1 MFRSLAVRN
10 YRIWASGAI
19 VSNVGTWM
27 QRTAQDWIVL
37 TQLTRH
43 NATAVGI
50 VLAFQFAPQV
60 LLLPVTGLAADRL
73 NRRRLLMASQSAMAT
88 FSLVLG
94 LLTVT
99 GAVRLWQVYVFA
111 FLFGSAAAFDSPA
124 RQTFVAELVEGPNL
138 SNALALN
145 TTSFNAARTIG
156 PAVAGVL
163 IAVVGTGW
171 VFVIN
176 AASYVAV
183 LGSLFLIRVA
193 ELHLSARRPRTA
205 GDLAAGFR
213 YVLRRPDLKTMLLMF
228 FLVGTFGANF
238 QIFIPTMSVSV
249 FHRGAGAYGLLSS
262 FMAVGSVCGALL
274 AARRENPRITLV
286 LAATAIFAAGLGAG
300 ALAPTY
306 LLFALALVIVGVA
319 TPTFTT
325 STFSLVQ
332 LSTDPAMR
340 GRVVAIMLAVGLGG
354 IPIGAPVIGMVGD
367 AYGPRWAVAVGAAS
381 GVAALGVGACYVVRY
396 RQLRVRFEGA
406 RLRVSLSDPVEPGG
420 AAGGSTTGDGP
431 RGPAGAAPSDA
442 AESTGSAKRLV

>member
-163 IAVVGTGW
+163 IAVVDSTT
-171 VFVIN
+171 VT
-176 AASYVAV
+176 ASKVEIQPH
-183 LGSLFLIRVA
+183 GG
-193 ELHLSARRPRTA
+193 RRPAPWRT
-205 GDLAAGFR
+205 
-213 YVLRRPDLKTMLLMF
+213 
-228 FLVGTFGANF
+228 
-238 QIFIPTMSVSV
+238 
-249 FHRGAGAYGLLSS
+249 
-262 FMAVGSVCGALL
+262 
-274 AARRENPRITLV
+274 PR
-286 LAATAIFAAGLGAG
+286 
-300 ALAPTY
+300 
-306 LLFALALVIVGVA
+306 
-319 TPTFTT
+319 
-325 STFSLVQ
+325 
-332 LSTDPAMR
+332 
-340 GRVVAIMLAVGLGG
+340 
-354 IPIGAPVIGMVGD
+354 
-367 AYGPRWAVAVGAAS
+367 
-381 GVAALGVGACYVVRY
+381 
-396 RQLRVRFEGA
+396 
-406 RLRVSLSDPVEPGG
+406 
-420 AAGGSTTGDGP
+420 
-431 RGPAGAAPSDA
+431 
-442 AESTGSAKRLV
+442 